1 MDIIGS
7 TYTCGVHQ
15 LKETP
20 MNTYFVRCIQADYS
34 RLLTLGENLGA
45 ITLTYTEFV
54 ESTDENG
61 VVTSTPTGTP
71 QVTATEG
78 GAWDYIGHIHQEG
91 LVDSQG
97 EPVYKPIADTNG
109 NPYVHV
115 NLVTPFDLGVVA
127 SNLSS
132 VDEDVDKAWRHA
144 MGKFFLLDAQGN
156 ARAPSAPHRVFL

>member
-1 MDIIGS
+1 
-7 TYTCGVHQ
+7 
-15 LKETP
+15 
-20 MNTYFVRCIQADYS
+20 MNTYFIRCVQADYS
-34 RLLTLGENLGA
+34 RFCTLGEKLGA

-71 QVTATEG
+71 QVTAVEG
-78 GAWDYIGHIHQEG
+78 GAWDYIGHIPQAG

-97 EPVYKPIADTNG
+97 ETVYKPIADASG

-115 NLVTPFDLGVVA
+115 NLVTPLDLGKA
-127 SNLSS
+127 AAALSD
-132 VDEDVDKAWRHA
+132 VDEDVNKAWRQA